1 MGERIK
7 QLVEKLVDKVRE
19 LVTPPAPMV
28 PIPVA
33 PRRRQ
38 RR

>member
-1 MGERIK
+1 MGDRLKE
-7 QLVEKLVDKVRE
+7 LVEKLVDKVRE

-28 PIPVA
+28 PIPV
-33 PRRRQ
+33 PRRRP